1 MPKNSKPPAGHLSG
15 GPIVD
20 VNTLKIVTDAVAIKI
35 KQAAGIPT
43 GPTAARKMP
52 APTLTEAVTKPGV
65 ERWPVKTG
73 QDPDRVQVG
82 KNVIAGEDLGAGIVV
97 ATVDELI
104 AAPRPA
110 DMPNPNQLY
119 SSYQSRRAAPAETT
133 IWRLD
138 VTVTAM
144 KLEADGDYHLVL
156 QSASGETMIG
166 EVPTPTI
173 QFIGDSPWLANIK
186 NARQAVD
193 DKFVSHLSPA
203 AFVPYGNK
211 LVPREAV
218 SREAVSSATGAALPM
233 PDSFLPSA
241 AGGPPPQTFKTQVP
255 ATRARITGVGFFD
268 MVHGQMGVSQSN
280 GIELH
285 PVLKIEWL

>member
-1 MPKNSKPPAGHLSG
+1 MSKNSKPSTGRLSG

-20 VNTLKIVTDAVAIKI
+20 VNTLQIVADAVAIKI

-43 GPTAARKMP
+43 GPTAARTIP
-52 APTLTEAVTKPGV
+52 APTLTEAATKPGV

-73 QDPDRVQVG
+73 QDPDRDQVG
-82 KNVIAGEDLGAGIVV
+82 KNVIAGVDLGPGIVV

-119 SSYQSRRAAPAETT
+119 NSYQSRRAAPVETT

-144 KLEADGDYHLVL
+144 KLELDGDYHLVL

-166 EVPTPTI
+166 EVPTPTA
-173 QFIGDSPWLANIK
+173 QFIGDCPWLANIK
-186 NARQAVD
+186 DARQAVD

-218 SREAVSSATGAALPM
+218 SSAAGAALPM

>member
-1 MPKNSKPPAGHLSG
+1 MPKNSKSSTGHSG

-20 VNTLKIVTDAVAIKI
+20 VNTLRIVTDAVAVKI

-43 GPTAARKMP
+43 GPTAARTMP
-52 APTLTEAVTKPGV
+52 APTLTAVATKPGV

-73 QDPDRVQVG
+73 QDPDRDQVG
-82 KNVIAGEDLGAGIVV
+82 KNVIAGVDLGAGIVV

-119 SSYQSRRAAPAETT
+119 DSYQSRRAAPVETT

-173 QFIGDSPWLANIK
+173 QFIGDCPWMANIK
-186 NARQAVD
+186 DARQAVD

-211 LVPREAV
+211 LVP
-218 SREAVSSATGAALPM
+218 REAVSSATGAALPM